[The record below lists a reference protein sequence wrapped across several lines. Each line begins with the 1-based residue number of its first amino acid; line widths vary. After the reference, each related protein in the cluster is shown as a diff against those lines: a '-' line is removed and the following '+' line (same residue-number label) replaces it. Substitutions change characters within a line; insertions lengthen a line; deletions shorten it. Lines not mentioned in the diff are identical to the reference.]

1 MNMKLLAVLTPLSI
15 YHRCSTWR
23 TFWEEIFTPG
33 EFTPAN
39 MENYLP
45 VFPSIATATIFH
57 VCRCE
62 LTRCEIFLPESPPS
76 RTMMINRQWC

>member
-23 TFWEEIFTPG
+23 TFWEENFTPG

-39 MENYLP
+39 MENCGRRN
-45 VFPSIATATIFH
+45 A
-57 VCRCE
+57 RKD
-62 LTRCEIFLPESPPS
+62 REI
-76 RTMMINRQWC
+76 NNG